1 MTLEQQT
8 KSYIEEY
15 IRDYYYKAFE
25 HGAILSEIEDTGSNT
40 YKCTL
45 GNMTMLFIG
54 TANGTARIVGVE
66 GDIF

>member
-1 MTLEQQT
+1 MTLERQT
-8 KSYIEEY
+8 KIYIENY
-15 IRDYYYKAFE
+15 IKSFYYKAFE
-25 HGAILSEIEDTGSNT
+25 YGATLSEIEDTGANT

-54 TANGTARIVGVE
+54 TADGTARIVAAE

>member
-8 KSYIEEY
+8 KLYIENY
-15 IRDYYYKAFE
+15 IKNYYYKAFE
-25 HGAILSEIEDTGSNT
+25 HGAILSEIEDTGANT

-45 GNMTMLFIG
+45 GKMEMLFIG
-54 TANGTARIVGVE
+54 TAEGTARVVACE

>member
-8 KSYIEEY
+8 KSYIENY
-15 IRDYYYKAFE
+15 IKDFYYKAFE
-25 HGAILSEIEDTGSNT
+25 NGAILSEIEDTGANT

-45 GNMTMLFIG
+45 GKMTMLFIG
-54 TANGTARIVGVE
+54 TADGTARIVACE